1 MNKEFLRDIISAYKK
16 NKMAM
21 TGLGIVT
28 LLVICAAAAPLISP
42 YDPYEVNLSNMT
54 AEPSRAHWL
63 GTDELGRDLLT
74 RLIYGARISLIV
86 GIIPALIAETIG
98 GAVGIV
104 SGYFGGRTDSFIMRA
119 ADVVLSF
126 PTLLL
131 SLAIMYTLGGGLMNI
146 FIALSLVEW
155 AGTARV
161 VRAQTLSLKSK
172 EFVEAA
178 RSIGVSDAVIMARHI
193 LPNCIPSIIVLLTLS
208 IPSFIL
214 SEASLSFL
222 GMGAQPPTP
231 SWGLI
236 ATKGKEFLFSA
247 PWIGIAPGVFILI
260 TVLGFNF
267 IGDGLRDA
275 LDPMMKEGRE

>member
-1 MNKEFLRDIISAYKK
+1 MNREFLRDIAEAYKK

-21 TGLGIVT
+21 MGLGIVT
-28 LLVICAAAAPLISP
+28 LLVICALTAPLISP
-42 YDPYEVNLSNMT
+42 YDPYEVDLSNRT
-54 AEPSRAHWL
+54 AEPSCAHWL

-98 GAVGIV
+98 GAVGII
-104 SGYFGGRTDSFIMRA
+104 SGYFGGRTDSLIMRA

-146 FIALSLVEW
+146 FIALSLVGW

-193 LPNCIPSIIVLLTLS
+193 LPNCIPSIMVLLTLS

-247 PWIGIAPGVFILI
+247 PWIGIAPGVFILV